1 MNVAYDPS
9 TGHITDEAGNLLAIG
24 WAGNGE
30 GKNNPAMQ
38 NVHNVGPLPYGLYEV
53 AEWEHFHN
61 GLGHDVVALHQIEG
75 ETYGRD
81 GFFIHGPAIN
91 SEHYGQES
99 KGCIVVPRE
108 GRLKLE
114 DLKPV
119 YIRVVG
125 PALEVAPVSIP
136 EVVQEVPVDQA
147 SEVPPGPP
155 PEVPVE
161 GV

>member
-1 MNVAYDPS
+1 MNINYDQV
-9 TGHITDEAGNLLAIG
+9 TGNITDEAGNLLATG
-24 WAGNGE
+24 WSGRGE
-30 GKNNPAMQ
+30 GKNNPDMQ
-38 NVHNVGPLPYGLYEV
+38 SVHNEGPLPQGLYETG
-53 AEWEHFHN
+53 EWEHQHN

-81 GFFIHGPAIN
+81 GFFIHGPSVN
-91 SEHYGQES
+91 PDNYGEES

-119 YIRVVG
+119 YVRVVG
-125 PALEVAPVSIP
+125 PALEVAPISIP

-147 SEVPPGPP
+147 LDVPPGPP